1 MRSKWQYENDPTWLS
16 DVEAQVATIIQRLLL
31 LANSTIPV
39 HISVDQIR
47 RFKTL
52 YSSIGLYCRYSSCK
66 HRCVTYRSETELREH
81 ELTHVRSYK
90 CMECDFA
97 ERPFTSR
104 QDLRKHRVKYHMTS
118 VDFTIPLQIRSLA
131 TKSIP
136 PLRRKTQRLGIRE
149 SNVGLSPID
158 QAFPSDLRPTP
169 SNQMIEVH
177 QNTQTTREHAAMPK
191 DLSLTDTSKRDGMET
206 FSSAGPVSTS
216 RAESGLADKLVF
228 MDTQKAVH
236 SPKVCPMSEAG
247 FSFGEPIQKAPEP
260 AHENSLEI
268 DHVYESRHEPNTC
281 NNDTYKQING
291 VHVEN
296 LTESSLR
303 VFEDGHSTGEPEG
316 SLRVEDGHSTGEPEG
331 SLRVED
337 GDSTSEPEGSLR
349 VEDGHSTRKP
359 DPSSHRVYDDPSSYL
374 TYDYP
379 GSGQHQQTTESSNTS
394 SQLQCLHPYCEY
406 QTKRQYDLNRHQKTH
421 VPSQNSDTW
430 DCPGR
435 GCGRI
440 GKFGF
445 DRKDSLREHLRKVH
459 GKDIPKQS
467 RREKK

>member
-31 LANSTIPV
+31 LANNTIPV
-39 HISVDQIR
+39 HISVDKIR

-81 ELTHVRSYK
+81 EFTHVRSYN

-97 ERPFTSR
+97 ERPFASR
-104 QDLRKHRVKYHMTS
+104 QDLRKHRVKYHTTL
-118 VDFTIPLQIRSLA
+118 VDFAIPLQIRSLA

-149 SNVGLSPID
+149 WNVGLSPID
-158 QAFPSDLRPTP
+158 QAFPSDLRPTK

-206 FSSAGPVSTS
+206 FSSAGPKSTS

-228 MDTQKAVH
+228 MDTLKTVH
-236 SPKVCPMSEAG
+236 SPKVSPVPEAG
-247 FSFGEPIQKAPEP
+247 HSFGEPIQKASEP
-260 AHENSLEI
+260 AHENPLGI
-268 DHVYESRHEPNTC
+268 DHVIESRHEPNTC
-281 NNDTYKQING
+281 NNDTYKKIHG

-303 VFEDGHSTGEPEG
+303 VFEDGHSTGE
-316 SLRVEDGHSTGEPEG
+316 SEG

-337 GDSTSEPEGSLR
+337 GDSTSEPEGGLR
-349 VEDGHSTRKP
+349 VEDAHWTRGP
-359 DPSSHRVYDDPSSYL
+359 DLSSHRVYDDPSSYFK
-374 TYDYP
+374 YDYP
-379 GSGQHQQTTESSNTS
+379 GSGHHQQTTETPNTGS
-394 SQLQCLHPYCEY
+394 LLHCLHPGCEY
-406 QTKRQYDLNRHQKTH
+406 QTKRQYDLNRHQKVH
-421 VPSQNSDTW
+421 VPSENSFTF

-435 GCGRI
+435 GCGRM

-467 RREKK
+467 RRGKK